1 MFAIE
6 QAVAYLEDPSFLM
19 RVANLVGRPAD
30 SLLERMP
37 DRARKLVARASE
49 AALRK
54 ALDWAIASLGDEGA
68 TPGVHSASAGALGGL
83 GGFLGMAALPIELP
97 ATTVVM
103 LRSIAA
109 IARAEGADLSDP
121 EVRLECLSVLAMGG
135 HMPSP
140 IDASFEGEES
150 PLADMES
157 SYWTARLGMAIALR
171 SAARQ
176 LGGLT
181 GRQLAS
187 ELAAGASPMLARL
200 IGMVASR
207 FQVVVGEKAVAQA
220 VPVLGAAAGAALNVA
235 FAEHFSTVA
244 RHHFVLRRLE
254 KQRGAA
260 AVQAGY
266 ARALE
271 QHRQKK
277 LQTP

>member
-1 MFAIE
+1 
-6 QAVAYLEDPSFLM
+6 M
-19 RVANLVGRPAD
+19 RVANLLGRPAD
-30 SLLERMP
+30 TLLDRLP
-37 DRARKLVARASE
+37 GRARKVVAQASE

-83 GGFLGMAALPIELP
+83 GGFFGLAALPLELP

-135 HMPSP
+135 QMPSP
-140 IDASFEGEES
+140 IDTTFEGEPS

-200 IGMVASR
+200 IGMVAAR
-207 FQVVVGEKAVAQA
+207 FQVVVGEKAIAQA

-235 FAEHFSTVA
+235 FAEHFSSVA
-244 RHHFVLRRLE
+244 RHHFGLRRLE
-254 KQRGAA
+254 RQRGSA
-260 AVQAGY
+260 AVQAAY

-271 QHRQKK
+271 RHRQKK